1 MLRERER
8 EKNVRFEC
16 CAVEKHDSPVL
27 KAIVVVLLRVLNA
40 SGEISA
46 HLETKVRVRE
56 GGRCECVDDSGR
68 AIGVRTCEA

>member
-16 CAVEKHDSPVL
+16 CAVEKHDAPVL

-40 SGEISA
+40 CDKISWGVGGA
-46 HLETKVRVRE
+46 GRGAARE
-56 GGRCECVDDSGR
+56 EVSEEFTRR
-68 AIGVRTCEA
+68 R